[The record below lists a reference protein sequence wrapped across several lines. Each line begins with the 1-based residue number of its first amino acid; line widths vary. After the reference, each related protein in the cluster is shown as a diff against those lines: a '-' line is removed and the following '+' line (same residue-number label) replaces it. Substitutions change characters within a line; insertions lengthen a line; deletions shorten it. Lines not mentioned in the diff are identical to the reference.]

1 MNFDIKGIEDDP
13 CGPGSDCEKIL
24 EIVNKYIDGCADDDE
39 TLLITTHTQDCIVC
53 RDGIVFEEKFRA
65 RIKSVK
71 PECMPQ
77 DLKNKMLM
85 SFGFPGMNE
94 LPSALSNEKHNNK
107 HHFFKFFR
115 KNDHTG

>member
-1 MNFDIKGIEDDP
+1 
-13 CGPGSDCEKIL
+13 
-24 EIVNKYIDGCADDDE
+24 
-39 TLLITTHTQDCIVC
+39 
-53 RDGIVFEEKFRA
+53 
-65 RIKSVK
+65 
-71 PECMPQ
+71 MPQ